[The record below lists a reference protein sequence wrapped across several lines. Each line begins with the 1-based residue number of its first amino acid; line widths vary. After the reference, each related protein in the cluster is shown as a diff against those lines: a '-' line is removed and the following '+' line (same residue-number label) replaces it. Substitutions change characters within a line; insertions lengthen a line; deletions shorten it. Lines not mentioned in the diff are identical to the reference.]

1 MPASG
6 KSAYTGAMK
15 LGAAGGKDHM
25 ANDRLASLAEA
36 IGRHTPGDGGRT
48 TAVPN
53 LRLAR
58 ASAPTDFLPVVY
70 EASLCVV
77 VQGSKEVRL
86 AGETFRYDSAHSLL
100 VSVDLPVTA
109 RVVEASKGRPCLVA
123 RVMLNAAVVGEFL
136 ADGPPPLR
144 PGPPARALG
153 VTSVEPPLLDA
164 ITRLVTLLDAPE
176 DIPALAPLVLREI
189 TYRILAGPQGA
200 KLRQFAAAGAPAH
213 RIARAVQWLTDHY
226 AEPLRVEELAK
237 RVGMSP
243 SALHL
248 HFKHVTTLSPL
259 QYQKRLRLQEAR
271 RIMLGEGLDAGGA
284 AFRVGYESP
293 SQFGREYR
301 RMFGTP
307 PGKDVAA
314 LRLEALPT

>member
-1 MPASG
+1 
-6 KSAYTGAMK
+6 
-15 LGAAGGKDHM
+15 M
-25 ANDRLASLAEA
+25 ANDRLASLADA

-109 RVVEASKGRPCLVA
+109 RVVEASPGRPCLVA
-123 RVMLNAAVVGEFL
+123 RVMINAAVVGEFL

-153 VTSVEPPLLDA
+153 VAPVEPPLLDA
-164 ITRLVTLLDAPE
+164 ITRLVTLLNAPE

-189 TYRILAGPQGA
+189 TYRILAGPHGA